1 MRVPRGN
8 LLLEEGQGFKVA
20 MKTLDGGRIGIASQA
35 LGIARASLEASL
47 KYAQERL
54 TFGKP
59 IAQYQAIQWKLA
71 DMAVEIDAARLLTH
85 RAATLKDRGEAC
97 TNESAMAKLFA
108 AETAMKSATEAVQ
121 IHGGYGYTKEFK
133 VERFFRDAKITEIY
147 EGTSEIQRLV
157 IAGSVSKTGE
167 VSPVS
172 NKKHWLETTYKQASE
187 RPVRFS
193 TVSDMELDA
202 LYTPDDVTGSYDDAL
217 GNPGEFPYTR
227 GVYGSM
233 YRGRLWTM
241 RQFAG
246 FGLAEDTNAR
256 FHFLLEQGQDGLS
269 TAFDMPTL
277 MGYDAD
283 HERALGEVGREGVSV
298 STVYDMATLF
308 DRIPLDHVTTSM
320 TVNCSA
326 SILLAMYLVVAERN
340 GIPWERIGGTI
351 QNDMLKEF
359 IAQKEWICPPRPA
372 LRIVT
377 DMIEFCARKVPRWHA
392 VSISGYHIREAGS
405 TAVQEL
411 AFTIADG
418 ICYVEEAIK
427 RGLEVDDF
435 AQRLSFFWN
444 LHNDFLEEVAKL
456 RAARR
461 MWARIM
467 KDRFGAKNP
476 KSMMLRTHAQ
486 TAGASLTAQQPI
498 NNVVRVAIQALAG
511 VLGGMQSLHTN
522 SMDETLALPTEQA
535 VMVALRTQQIIAEE
549 TGVTNT
555 IDPFGG
561 SYAIEALTDR
571 MEREANEYIRR
582 IDEMGGMV
590 KAIETGYPQ
599 REIAEAAFHF
609 QRQLE
614 QGIKTVVGVNKYSI
628 PEEIPIATLKIDPEI
643 EERQIQRVRKV
654 KRERNS
660 VAVKEALARVSEAC
674 RSGEN
679 LMEPICEAVRRDA
692 TVGEVSDIFRAE
704 FGVYTDPGWI

>member
-1 MRVPRGN
+1 MGS
-8 LLLEEGQGFKVA
+8 K
-20 MKTLDGGRIGIASQA
+20 KKWLD
-35 LGIARASLEASL
+35 
-47 KYAQERL
+47 
-54 TFGKP
+54 
-59 IAQYQAIQWKLA
+59 
-71 DMAVEIDAARLLTH
+71 
-85 RAATLKDRGEAC
+85 
-97 TNESAMAKLFA
+97 
-108 AETAMKSATEAVQ
+108 
-121 IHGGYGYTKEFK
+121 
-133 VERFFRDAKITEIY
+133 
-147 EGTSEIQRLV
+147 
-157 IAGSVSKTGE
+157 
-167 VSPVS
+167 
-172 NKKHWLETTYKQASE
+172 TTYRQASE

-193 TVSDMELDA
+193 TVSDMELEP
-202 LYTPDDVTGSYDDAL
+202 LYTPGDVTGSYDDAI
-217 GNPGEFPYTR
+217 GNPGEFPFTR

-256 FHFLLEQGQDGLS
+256 FHFLLGQGQDGLS

-298 STVYDMATLF
+298 STVSDMATLF
-308 DRIPLDHVTTSM
+308 DRIPLDRVTTSM

-340 GIPWERIGGTI
+340 GIPWERVGGTI
-351 QNDMLKEF
+351 QNDMLKEY

-377 DMIEFCARKVPRWHA
+377 DMIEFCARKVPRWHP

-418 ICYVEEAIK
+418 ICYVDEAIK
-427 RGLEVDDF
+427 RGIGVDEF

-467 KDRFGAKNP
+467 KDRFGARNP

-511 VLGGMQSLHTN
+511 VLGGVQSLHTN

-535 VMVALRTQQIIAEE
+535 VMVALRTQQVIAEE

-561 SYAIEALTDR
+561 SYAVEALTDR
-571 MEREANEYIRR
+571 MEREANDYIRR

-628 PEEIPIATLKIDPEI
+628 PEEIPIATLKIDAAI

-660 VAVKEALARVSEAC
+660 IAVKEALARVAEAC

-704 FGVYTDPGWI
+704 FGVYKDPGWI

>member
-1 MRVPRGN
+1 
-8 LLLEEGQGFKVA
+8 
-20 MKTLDGGRIGIASQA
+20 
-35 LGIARASLEASL
+35 
-47 KYAQERL
+47 
-54 TFGKP
+54 
-59 IAQYQAIQWKLA
+59 
-71 DMAVEIDAARLLTH
+71 
-85 RAATLKDRGEAC
+85 
-97 TNESAMAKLFA
+97 
-108 AETAMKSATEAVQ
+108 
-121 IHGGYGYTKEFK
+121 
-133 VERFFRDAKITEIY
+133 
-147 EGTSEIQRLV
+147 
-157 IAGSVSKTGE
+157 
-167 VSPVS
+167 
-172 NKKHWLETTYKQASE
+172 
-187 RPVRFS
+187 
-193 TVSDMELDA
+193 
-202 LYTPDDVTGSYDDAL
+202 
-217 GNPGEFPYTR
+217 
-227 GVYGSM
+227 
-233 YRGRLWTM
+233 
-241 RQFAG
+241 
-246 FGLAEDTNAR
+246 
-256 FHFLLEQGQDGLS
+256 
-269 TAFDMPTL
+269 
-277 MGYDAD
+277 
-283 HERALGEVGREGVSV
+283 
-298 STVYDMATLF
+298 
-308 DRIPLDHVTTSM
+308 
-320 TVNCSA
+320 
-326 SILLAMYLVVAERN
+326 
-340 GIPWERIGGTI
+340 
-351 QNDMLKEF
+351 
-359 IAQKEWICPPRPA
+359 
-372 LRIVT
+372 
-377 DMIEFCARKVPRWHA
+377 
-392 VSISGYHIREAGS
+392 
-405 TAVQEL
+405 VQEL

-418 ICYVEEAIK
+418 ICYVDEAVK
-427 RGLEVDDF
+427 RGIAVDDF

-486 TAGASLTAQQPI
+486 TAGASLTAQQPL

-511 VLGGMQSLHTN
+511 VLGGIQSLHTN

-535 VMVALRTQQIIAEE
+535 VMVALRTQQVIAEE

-561 SYAIEALTDR
+561 SYTVEALTDR
-571 MEREANEYIRR
+571 MEREAGDYIRR

-679 LMEPICEAVRRDA
+679 LMGPICEAVRRDA

>member
-1 MRVPRGN
+1 
-8 LLLEEGQGFKVA
+8 
-20 MKTLDGGRIGIASQA
+20 
-35 LGIARASLEASL
+35 
-47 KYAQERL
+47 
-54 TFGKP
+54 
-59 IAQYQAIQWKLA
+59 
-71 DMAVEIDAARLLTH
+71 
-85 RAATLKDRGEAC
+85 
-97 TNESAMAKLFA
+97 
-108 AETAMKSATEAVQ
+108 
-121 IHGGYGYTKEFK
+121 
-133 VERFFRDAKITEIY
+133 
-147 EGTSEIQRLV
+147 
-157 IAGSVSKTGE
+157 
-167 VSPVS
+167 VS
-172 NKKHWLETTYKQASE
+172 NKKKWLETTYKQASE

-193 TVSDMELDA
+193 TVSDMELDP
-202 LYTPDDVTGSYDDAL
+202 LYTPEDVTGSYDDAL
-217 GNPGEFPYTR
+217 GNPGEYPYTR

-256 FHFLLEQGQDGLS
+256 FHFLLGQGQDGLS

-308 DRIPLDHVTTSM
+308 DRIPLDRVSTSM

-340 GIPWERIGGTI
+340 GIPWDRVGGTI
-351 QNDMLKEF
+351 QNDMLKEY

-418 ICYVEEAIK
+418 ICYVDEAVK
-427 RGLEVDDF
+427 RGIPVDDF

-511 VLGGMQSLHTN
+511 VLGGIQSLHTN

-535 VMVALRTQQIIAEE
+535 VMVALRTQQVIAEE

-561 SYAIEALTDR
+561 SYAVEALTDK
-571 MEREANEYIRR
+571 MEREANDYIRR

-660 VAVKEALARVSEAC
+660 VAVREALARVSEAC

-692 TVGEVSDIFRAE
+692 TVGEVCDIFRAE

>member
-1 MRVPRGN
+1 
-8 LLLEEGQGFKVA
+8 
-20 MKTLDGGRIGIASQA
+20 
-35 LGIARASLEASL
+35 
-47 KYAQERL
+47 
-54 TFGKP
+54 
-59 IAQYQAIQWKLA
+59 
-71 DMAVEIDAARLLTH
+71 
-85 RAATLKDRGEAC
+85 
-97 TNESAMAKLFA
+97 
-108 AETAMKSATEAVQ
+108 
-121 IHGGYGYTKEFK
+121 
-133 VERFFRDAKITEIY
+133 
-147 EGTSEIQRLV
+147 
-157 IAGSVSKTGE
+157 VSKK
-167 VSPVS
+167 S
-172 NKKHWLETTYKQASE
+172 KWLDTTYRQASE

-193 TVSDMELDA
+193 TVSDMELEP
-202 LYTPDDVTGSYDDAL
+202 LYTPDDLTGSYDDKL
-217 GNPGEFPYTR
+217 GNPGEYPYTR

-256 FHFLLEQGQDGLS
+256 FHFLLAQGQDGLS

-298 STVYDMATLF
+298 STVHDMATLF
-308 DRIPLDHVTTSM
+308 DRIPLDKVTTSM

-326 SILLAMYLVVAERN
+326 SVLLAMYLVVAERN
-340 GIPWERIGGTI
+340 GIPWERVGGTI
-351 QNDMLKEF
+351 QNDMLKEY

-372 LRIVT
+372 LRVVT

-427 RGLEVDDF
+427 RGLAVDEF
-435 AQRLSFFWN
+435 APRLSFFWN
-444 LHNDFLEEVAKL
+444 IHNDFLEEVAKL

-461 MWARIM
+461 LWARLM
-467 KDRFGAKNP
+467 KDRFGARNP

-498 NNVVRVAIQALAG
+498 NNVVRVAVQALAG
-511 VLGGMQSLHTN
+511 VLGGVQSLHTN
-522 SMDETLALPTEQA
+522 SMDETLALPTENA
-535 VMVALRTQQIIAEE
+535 VMVALRTQQVIAEE

-561 SYAIEALTDR
+561 SYAVEALTDR
-571 MEREANEYIRR
+571 IEREAEDYIRR

-628 PEEIPIATLKIDPEI
+628 PEEIPIPTLKIDPEI

-654 KRERNS
+654 KRERNA
-660 VAVKEALARVSEAC
+660 VAVKEALARVAEAC

-679 LMEPICEAVRRDA
+679 LMDPICEAVRRDG
-692 TVGEVSDIFRAE
+692 TVGEISDIFRAE
-704 FGVYTDPGWI
+704 FGVYKDPAWI

>member
-1 MRVPRGN
+1 M
-8 LLLEEGQGFKVA
+8 
-20 MKTLDGGRIGIASQA
+20 
-35 LGIARASLEASL
+35 
-47 KYAQERL
+47 
-54 TFGKP
+54 
-59 IAQYQAIQWKLA
+59 
-71 DMAVEIDAARLLTH
+71 
-85 RAATLKDRGEAC
+85 
-97 TNESAMAKLFA
+97 
-108 AETAMKSATEAVQ
+108 
-121 IHGGYGYTKEFK
+121 
-133 VERFFRDAKITEIY
+133 
-147 EGTSEIQRLV
+147 
-157 IAGSVSKTGE
+157 
-167 VSPVS
+167 S
-172 NKKHWLETTYKQASE
+172 NKKKWLETTYRQASE

-193 TVSDMELDA
+193 TVSDMELDP
-202 LYTPDDVTGSYDDAL
+202 LYTPDDVSGSYDDTL

-256 FHFLLEQGQDGLS
+256 FHFLLGQGQDGLS

-308 DRIPLDHVTTSM
+308 DRIPLDCVSTSM

-340 GIPWERIGGTI
+340 GIPWDRVGGTI
-351 QNDMLKEF
+351 QNDMLKEY

-418 ICYVEEAIK
+418 ICYVDEAVK
-427 RGLEVDDF
+427 RGIAVDDF

-444 LHNDFLEEVAKL
+444 LHNDFLEEIAKL

-511 VLGGMQSLHTN
+511 VLGGIQSLHTN

-535 VMVALRTQQIIAEE
+535 VMVALRTQQVIAEE

-561 SYAIEALTDR
+561 SYAVEALTDR
-571 MEREANEYIRR
+571 MEREANDYIRR

-628 PEEIPIATLKIDPEI
+628 PEEIPIATLRIDPAI

-692 TVGEVSDIFRAE
+692 TVGEVCDIFRAE